1 MNRSTII
8 TITTLAGIAL
18 LISFIIELIWGLSLT
33 RGFQN
38 IPVTE
43 MYVIGG
49 PKEELY
55 LSIDSPSGQLPFTK
69 LRVHIEDVGI
79 EVNPSLS
86 HNLVMSS
93 KDQFIWGNRWPWLK
107 QLTLTVKKEQ
117 QREGFETLFK
127 PENLMQLRK
136 DHKKEIIFGITS
148 YGLLVSEGRILS
160 D

>member
-8 TITTLAGIAL
+8 TISTLAGIAL
-18 LISFIIELIWGLSLT
+18 LLVFIIELIWGLSLT
-33 RGFQN
+33 RGFQS

-86 HNLVMSS
+86 RNLVMSS
-93 KDQFIWGNRWPWLK
+93 SDRFIWGNRWPWLK
-107 QLTLTVKKEQ
+107 QLTLTVKKEE

-136 DHKKEIIFGITS
+136 DHKKEIIFGITN
-148 YGLLVSEGRILS
+148 YGLLVSEGRIVS

>member
-1 MNRSTII
+1 MNRRTII

-18 LISFIIELIWGLSLT
+18 LLVLIIELIWGLSLT
-33 RGFQN
+33 GPFKN

-49 PKEELY
+49 PEEALY

-69 LRVHIEDVGI
+69 LRVHIEDVAI
-79 EVNPSLS
+79 EVNPSVS
-86 HNLVMSS
+86 PNLVMSS
-93 KDQFIWGNRWPWLK
+93 NDRFIWGNRWPWLK
-107 QLTLTVKKEQ
+107 RLTLTVKKEQ

-136 DHKKEIIFGITS
+136 DHKKEIIFGITN
-148 YGLLVSEGRILS
+148 YGLLVSEGRIVS

>member
-8 TITTLAGIAL
+8 TIATLAGIAL
-18 LISFIIELIWGLSLT
+18 LLAFIIELIWGLSLT
-33 RGFQN
+33 RGFQS

-93 KDQFIWGNRWPWLK
+93 NDQFIWGNRWPWLK

>member
-1 MNRSTII
+1 M
-8 TITTLAGIAL
+8 
-18 LISFIIELIWGLSLT
+18 
-33 RGFQN
+33 
-38 IPVTE
+38 
-43 MYVIGG
+43 IGG

-93 KDQFIWGNRWPWLK
+93 NDRFIWGNRWPWLK

>member
-18 LISFIIELIWGLSLT
+18 LLAFTIEFIWGLSLT

-55 LSIDSPSGQLPFTK
+55 LSIDSTSGQLPFTK
-69 LRVHIEDVGI
+69 LRVHIEDVAI
-79 EVNPSLS
+79 VVNPSLS

-93 KDQFIWGNRWPWLK
+93 NDRFILGNRWPWLK
-107 QLTLTVKKEQ
+107 QLTLIVKKEQ

>member
-18 LISFIIELIWGLSLT
+18 LLAFIIELIWGLSLT
-33 RGFQN
+33 RGFKN

-49 PKEELY
+49 PQEELY

-69 LRVHIEDVGI
+69 LRVHIEDIAI
-79 EVNPSLS
+79 EVTPSLS
-86 HNLVMSS
+86 HNLLMSS
-93 KDQFIWGNRWPWLK
+93 NDRFIWGNRWPWLK
-107 QLTLTVKKEQ
+107 QLTLTVEKEQ

-148 YGLLVSEGRILS
+148 YGLLISEGRILS

>member
-8 TITTLAGIAL
+8 SITTLAGIAL
-18 LISFIIELIWGLSLT
+18 LLAFIIELIWGLSLT

-43 MYVIGG
+43 MFVIGG

-69 LRVHIEDVGI
+69 LRVHIEDIEI
-79 EVNPSLS
+79 EVTPSLS
-86 HNLVMSS
+86 HNLLMSS
-93 KDQFIWGNRWPWLK
+93 NDRFIWGNRWPWLK
-107 QLTLTVKKEQ
+107 QLTLTVEKEQ

>member
-18 LISFIIELIWGLSLT
+18 LLAFTIEFIWGLSLT

-55 LSIDSPSGQLPFTK
+55 LSIDSTSGQLPFKK

-93 KDQFIWGNRWPWLK
+93 NDRFIWGNRWPWLK
-107 QLTLTVKKEQ
+107 QLTLTVKKKQ
-117 QREGFETLFK
+117 QREGFKTLFK

>member
-1 MNRSTII
+1 MNRRTII
-8 TITTLAGIAL
+8 TITTLVGIAML
-18 LISFIIELIWGLSLT
+18 LALIIELIWGLSLT
-33 RGFQN
+33 RAFKN

-49 PKEELY
+49 PEEELY

-69 LRVHIEDVGI
+69 LRVHIETVEV

-93 KDQFIWGNRWPWLK
+93 NDRFIWGNRWPWLK
-107 QLTLTVKKEQ
+107 QLTLTVKNEQ